1 MFIVIEIQTE
11 DNTSATIVDAYPSKA
26 EADSKYHTI
35 LAYAALSNVPV
46 HSAVMFDA
54 EGHFI
59 KSECYKH

>member
-1 MFIVIEIQTE
+1 MYIVIEAQTE
-11 DNTSATIVDAYPSKA
+11 NNTTSTLVGSYPTKA

-35 LAYAALSNVPV
+35 LAYASLSSVPV
-46 HSAVMFDA
+46 HSAVMLDS